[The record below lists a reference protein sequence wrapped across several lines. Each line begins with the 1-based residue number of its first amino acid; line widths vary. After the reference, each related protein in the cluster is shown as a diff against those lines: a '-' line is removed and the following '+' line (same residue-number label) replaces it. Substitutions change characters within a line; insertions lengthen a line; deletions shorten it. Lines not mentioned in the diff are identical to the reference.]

1 MVGTT
6 EKYRASLL
14 LQPHELTGQA
24 ENSTGGEERL
34 HGERSGDWS
43 VKSCL
48 TWLMLKSY
56 SPFYNNTG
64 STKASPRPKSFEA
77 VTQKIPILE
86 LPREQQTEAVNTAA
100 YIWPDNTPSTPPHS
114 SPLHALRSGS
124 TLFMLEQ
131 GIATL

>member
-1 MVGTT
+1 MVRTT
-6 EKYRASLL
+6 KKDRASLF
-14 LQPHELTGQA
+14 LQPRELIGRL
-24 ENSTGGEERL
+24 STRVGGCL
-34 HGERSGDWS
+34 NGERSGDWS

-64 STKASPRPKSFEA
+64 STKASPWPKSFEA

-100 YIWPDNTPSTPPHS
+100 YIWPDNAPSTPPHS
-114 SPLHALRSGS
+114 SALYALRSGS